1 MEDLI
6 PGGETY
12 RTPENLHGLQ
22 WWGDV
27 CIIADIDK
35 VKAVN
40 PQNGKETVLF
50 TRETVN
56 RALKAAG
63 LKELSHLYNLK
74 FPWAENTEVLLP
86 LPQRYAVYNWHMDSV
101 TGRDDLPK
109 EPAANYDYNTA
120 SHNLAYTVK
129 NNLYVNGQRVT
140 NEPEGIVCGQSV
152 HRNEFGISKGT
163 FWSPSGRPACLLSD
177 ERKHG
182 HPLSAG
188 GHHVK
193 NSRNGH
199 DTLPHGRHA
208 EPRSRGRYL

>member
-1 MEDLI
+1 MTRRMNAKEISKSILALLMAVPALFTTNVMAQELKKPTLEDLI

-140 NEPEGIVCGQSV
+140 NEPEGIVCGHSV

-163 FWSPSGRPACLLSD
+163 FWSP
-177 ERKHG
+177 
-182 HPLSAG
+182 
-188 GHHVK
+188 
-193 NSRNGH
+193 
-199 DTLPHGRHA
+199 
-208 EPRSRGRYL
+208 